1 MVYYKGPKA
10 VLGSGIKARQK
21 GKFPLKKNYAGICV
35 LLIFF
40 SQSRNLGDSRHLAL

>member
-21 GKFPLKKNYAGICV
+21 GKFPLKNYAGVCV

-40 SQSRNLGDSRHLAL
+40 SKSRNLGDSRHLAL